1 MGSGASPLL
10 TLLRDPLLRRAGAAL
25 ALFRLAEFGPW
36 VAMLV
41 FAYAQG
47 GATATGVVSLALLLP
62 TGIFAPLAGPM
73 IDRFGASRVLFGSYV
88 AQAFALAGTA
98 VSLLVGAPALVSYV
112 SGAVSAMVLS
122 ITHPAHAVVS
132 PVIARTAEQLV
143 ALNAIT
149 GWILSVGLVVAPA
162 GAGLILELSVPGTV
176 YLAGAI
182 SVAAAAV
189 LVFPLRRLVPPLARS
204 EPAANAIRELTD
216 AARSL
221 RAGGATSEVMLVV
234 VATFVMVGAFDV
246 LAVVLAVG
254 VLDIGGSGAGYLT
267 AVHGGGAVVGAG
279 LSFALVGRAR
289 LVPVLLGAAL
299 LGSVAFI
306 VLGVA
311 ISLVATVIV
320 AAVAGV
326 SRSLLD
332 VSAATLLQRVTSTA
346 LLARVFAF
354 KEGLAMVAW
363 GLGAVLVPGLVA
375 LGGTRLALIGTGSI
389 VPLVVLARFRRLRL
403 VDDVATVPV
412 VAIALLRSMRIFRV
426 LPVPALEGIAH
437 GAGSVSC
444 SAGTTIISQGESGD
458 SYYAIANG
466 TVEVTRDGRR
476 LAQLGRGEGFGETAL
491 LRDAPRNATVT
502 ALSDT
507 DLLTVERDP
516 FLVALTGHAESERGA
531 AEIVAERS
539 ERARG
544 HT

>member
-1 MGSGASPLL
+1 
-10 TLLRDPLLRRAGAAL
+10 
-25 ALFRLAEFGPW
+25 
-36 VAMLV
+36 
-41 FAYAQG
+41 
-47 GATATGVVSLALLLP
+47 
-62 TGIFAPLAGPM
+62 
-73 IDRFGASRVLFGSYV
+73 
-88 AQAFALAGTA
+88 
-98 VSLLVGAPALVSYV
+98 
-112 SGAVSAMVLS
+112 
-122 ITHPAHAVVS
+122 
-132 PVIARTAEQLV
+132 
-143 ALNAIT
+143 
-149 GWILSVGLVVAPA
+149 
-162 GAGLILELSVPGTV
+162 
-176 YLAGAI
+176 
-182 SVAAAAV
+182 
-189 LVFPLRRLVPPLARS
+189 
-204 EPAANAIRELTD
+204 
-216 AARSL
+216 
-221 RAGGATSEVMLVV
+221 MLVV

-466 TVEVTRDGRR
+466 TVEVTRDGQR

>member
-1 MGSGASPLL
+1 
-10 TLLRDPLLRRAGAAL
+10 
-25 ALFRLAEFGPW
+25 
-36 VAMLV
+36 
-41 FAYAQG
+41 
-47 GATATGVVSLALLLP
+47 
-62 TGIFAPLAGPM
+62 
-73 IDRFGASRVLFGSYV
+73 
-88 AQAFALAGTA
+88 
-98 VSLLVGAPALVSYV
+98 
-112 SGAVSAMVLS
+112 MVLS

-204 EPAANAIRELTD
+204 EPAVNAIRELTD

-221 RAGGATSEVMLVV
+221 RAGGATTEVMLVV

-531 AEIVAERS
+531 AAIVAERS
-539 ERARG
+539 ERAPGQHLTRSCLA
-544 HT
+544 HAASAPVRPRSFPVAET